1 MKPSTKIIGFTI
13 IGAVTGALL
22 GLLYGYL
29 VGDSLIL
36 FLFGCSIP
44 WMITGALVFLE
55 ISSIKEFTKKKS
67 KLVKCLSLIF
77 AIILT
82 FIIIIKIVPFL
93 SIYFETMYDK
103 LFIAPK
109 LH

>member
-1 MKPSTKIIGFTI
+1 MRPATKIISCTI
-13 IGAVTGALL
+13 TGAVIGALL

-44 WMITGALVFLE
+44 WTITGALIFLE

-67 KLVKCLSLIF
+67 KLVRYLSLIF
-77 AIILT
+77 AIILA
-82 FIIIIKIVPFL
+82 FIIIIKIVPCL